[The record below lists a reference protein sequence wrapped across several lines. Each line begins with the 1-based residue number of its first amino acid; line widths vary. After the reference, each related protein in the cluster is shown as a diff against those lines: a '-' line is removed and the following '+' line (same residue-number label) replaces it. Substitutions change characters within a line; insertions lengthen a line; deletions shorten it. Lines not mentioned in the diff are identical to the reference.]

1 MIKEPIASITPIPA
15 IEELR
20 SLFNG
25 RLITPDDPRYDK
37 ARTIFYGGYDRYP
50 AAIIRAQDAADVSRV
65 ISYAYETGVE
75 LAVRSGGH
83 SNAGHSVSE
92 GGIIL
97 DLCDMKGLEIDVE
110 GRTAWAETGL
120 TAGEY
125 TEAVG
130 EYGLATGFG
139 DTGSV
144 GIGGI
149 TLGGGIGF
157 LVRKY
162 GMTIDDVLA
171 AEIVT
176 ADGHIHHVDAD
187 HHPDLFWAIRG
198 GGGNFGVVTR
208 FQFRLHEVDQI
219 YGGIL
224 ILPATAETVAG
235 FVAAADA
242 APEELSTIANVM
254 VAPPM
259 PFLPAE
265 LPDKR
270 VLFAFIA
277 YAGEVAQGEAAVAPF
292 RALATPLA
300 DMLRPMRYQE
310 FYAGEEEY
318 HPTAV
323 GRTLFMDAI
332 DHDTARLI
340 VEQLAASTASMAVV
354 QIRVLG
360 GAMAR
365 VHADATAFAHRQ
377 RPIMVN
383 VAAFYEGEDDKPI
396 HAAWV
401 NKLAAML
408 RQDNND
414 SYVNFLSDEG
424 EAGVRG
430 AYPAATWERLAAV
443 KRRYDPTNL
452 FHLNHN
458 IPPAA
463 EERNGQGPLQ

>member
-1 MIKEPIASITPIPA
+1 MIQEPISPITSIPA
-15 IEELR
+15 LEELR

-25 RLITPDDPRYDK
+25 RLITPDDPRYDQ
-37 ARTIFYGGYDRYP
+37 ARTLFYGDFDHHP
-50 AAIIRAQDAADVSRV
+50 AAIIRAQDAADISRA

-92 GGIIL
+92 GGLTL
-97 DLCDMKGLEIDVE
+97 DLSDMKGLEIDVE

-176 ADGHIHHVDAD
+176 ADGHIRTVDAD
-187 HHPDLFWAIRG
+187 NHPDLFWAIRG

-219 YGGIL
+219 YGGIF

-254 VAPPM
+254 VSPPM
-259 PFLPAE
+259 PFVPAE
-265 LPDKR
+265 VHGQL
-270 VLFAFIA
+270 VLFALIA
-277 YAGEVAQGEAAVAPF
+277 YAGEVADGEAAVAPF

-332 DHDTARLI
+332 DHDTAQLI
-340 VEQLAASTASMAVV
+340 VEQLAASTAMMAVT

-365 VHADATAFAHRQ
+365 VPADATAFAHRQ

-383 VAAFYEGEDDKPI
+383 VAAFYQGPDDKPI
-396 HAAWV
+396 QAAWV
-401 NKLAAML
+401 NKLAAAL
-408 RQDNND
+408 RQGNND
-414 SYVNFLSDEG
+414 NYVNFLSDEG
-424 EAGVRG
+424 EIGVRG
-430 AYPAATWERLAAV
+430 AYPGATWERLAAV

-452 FHLNHN
+452 FRLNHN

-463 EERNGQGPLQ
+463 EERNGHNR